1 MGKTRKNIIKNLS
14 IWILL
19 AVLFVSAVPV
29 AASETED
36 APSVSAV
43 PISASETED
52 APAVNAGAVAD
63 AALDIVAAY
72 TEINAE
78 DVSSLE
84 NLQRDILDWL
94 ETYET
99 LSQDD

>member
-1 MGKTRKNIIKNLS
+1 MEKTRKNIIRSLS

-43 PISASETED
+43 PVAASETD
-52 APAVNAGAVAD
+52 DTTSVNAGTVAA

-78 DVSSLE
+78 YISALE
-84 NLQRDILDWL
+84 NLQSDILDWM
-94 ETYET
+94 
-99 LSQDD
+99 